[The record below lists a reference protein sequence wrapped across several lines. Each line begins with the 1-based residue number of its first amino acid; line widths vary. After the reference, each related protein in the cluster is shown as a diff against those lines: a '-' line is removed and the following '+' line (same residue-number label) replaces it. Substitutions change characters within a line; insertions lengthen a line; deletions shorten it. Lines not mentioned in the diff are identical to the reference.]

1 MTTYITEAHEKRIRG
16 QIISV
21 VNLTPS
27 FREDQKSAV
36 KRAIDSSFMKFSV
49 NMCRVKL
56 EKTEPCPYN

>member
-1 MTTYITEAHEKRIRG
+1 MTTYIIEAHEKRIRG

-36 KRAIDSSFMKFSV
+36 KRAIYEIFCKYVSSKA
-49 NMCRVKL
+49 
-56 EKTEPCPYN
+56 

>member
-36 KRAIDSSFMKFSV
+36 KRAIEHQLYEIFCKYVSSKA
-49 NMCRVKL
+49 
-56 EKTEPCPYN
+56 